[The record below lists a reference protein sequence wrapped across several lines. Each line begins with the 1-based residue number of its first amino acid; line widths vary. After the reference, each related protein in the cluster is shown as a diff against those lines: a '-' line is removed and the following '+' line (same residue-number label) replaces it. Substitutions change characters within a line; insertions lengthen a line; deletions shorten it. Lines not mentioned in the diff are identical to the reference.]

1 MTSFLNDSSFYSSLI
16 DYFDL
21 KSASLPER
29 SKNPWPKKSEKT
41 REINFEMND
50 QEFSNYLEQLKADHA
65 TKMAALEDETAPL
78 RKPVKKL
85 DEKIAKEW
93 FLRLA

>member
-1 MTSFLNDSSFYSSLI
+1 MT
-16 DYFDL
+16 
-21 KSASLPER
+21 K
-29 SKNPWPKKSEKT
+29 KKSEKT

-65 TKMAALEDETAPL
+65 TKMAALEEETAPL

-93 FLRLA
+93 FLMLHLMVRFIGYVRPLYIKII